1 MCNQCEAIDIQLKRY
16 RWLETQLNDPR
27 TLSGL
32 AVQIRLLNDKRA
44 LLHPPDAYP
53 NE

>member
-1 MCNQCEAIDIQLKRY
+1 MCGQCEAINNQIKRY

-32 AVQIRLLNDKRA
+32 NVQIRLLIDKRA
-44 LLHPPDAYP
+44 LLHPSDANP
-53 NE
+53 NR